1 LCHPTRRS
9 DTFNLTFHLC
19 ENFKSEKMKLHFMHQ
34 RALLF
39 QLKTLVGISL
49 KFTAMAILSIS
60 CIKDHVPP
68 GNHPDAEKYQRIV
81 SKFMSAGASG
91 VSVTVLSPKGAW
103 HSTGGKADVQKSIEM
118 TPEHTLRIGSIS
130 KVFTAVA
137 ILKLQ
142 EDGTLS
148 TTDKVGKHLPAA
160 MTNRIA
166 NAKEATI
173 EQCLNHTSG
182 IREYLE
188 ESTIE
193 GIANGSIVKYSAAQN
208 LALIYDKP
216 ADVPP
221 GKVNYSNT
229 NYLLLSE
236 IIKNVTGKSA
246 YQFVRERLIEP
257 LGLRHTF
264 ASVDLPAS
272 LSQSYFEIDG
282 TMQDVS
288 WIDNNAVGGEG
299 QLDGGMIATAHDVAS
314 FLEALLTGK
323 VLLPASLE
331 RMHSYQDIDPNTLPD
346 ELKYYKQYGLGLMKI
361 ETDHGAAIGH
371 DGHVYGFV
379 GKVFY
384 LPEHK
389 LTVAILLNGWS
400 RESVAVLNAKE
411 TFNLLF

>member
-1 LCHPTRRS
+1 MCRY
-9 DTFNLTFHLC
+9 
-19 ENFKSEKMKLHFMHQ
+19 
-34 RALLF
+34 ALLP
-39 QLKTLVGISL
+39 QLKRPVSL
-49 KFTAMAILSIS
+49 IMKFTGKTAIIAFLALLSIS
-60 CIKDHVPP
+60 CVKDHVPP

-81 SKFMSAGASG
+81 SKFMAAGASG
-91 VSVTVLSPKGAW
+91 VSITVLSPKGVW
-103 HSTGGKADVQKSIEM
+103 HGCGGKADAQKGIDM
-118 TPEHTLRIGSIS
+118 TPEHTLRIGSFS
-130 KVFTAVA
+130 KVFTAVT

-142 EDGTLS
+142 EEGKLNI
-148 TTDKVGKHLPAA
+148 TDKISKHLPSV
-160 MTNRIA
+160 MINRIA
-166 NAKEATI
+166 NANEVSI

-188 ESTIE
+188 GSTIE

-208 LALIYDKP
+208 LALIYNKP
-216 ADVPP
+216 ADFPP

-236 IIKNVTGKSA
+236 IIKTVTGKSA
-246 YQFVRERLIEP
+246 YEVVREKLINP
-257 LGLRHTF
+257 LGLRNTF
-264 ASVDLPAS
+264 ASTVLPAS

-282 TMQDVS
+282 RMQDVT

-299 QLDGGMIATAHDVAS
+299 QLDGGIIATAHDVAS

-323 VLLPASLE
+323 VLSPASLKL
-331 RMHSYQDIDPNTLPD
+331 MQSYQDIDPDTLPD

-361 ETDHGAAIGH
+361 QTDHGTAIGH

-400 RESVAVLNAKE
+400 QESVAVLNAKE